1 MFFKGFI
8 NLFCFNCLKKRFLCV
23 LYRLYY
29 NPQGQ
34 DLYSSLT
41 GKADFNITLPMILSE
56 WQELNEESFEFTELL
71 TKMTEKLDEEY
82 WMNWTPD
89 NNTQFASGALQKRS

>member
-1 MFFKGFI
+1 
-8 NLFCFNCLKKRFLCV
+8 
-23 LYRLYY
+23 
-29 NPQGQ
+29 
-34 DLYSSLT
+34 
-41 GKADFNITLPMILSE
+41 MILSE
-56 WQELNEESFEFTELL
+56 WQELNEESLEFTELL